1 MGERVCNEDELNI
14 EASEIGLLKL
24 HTDLCFK
31 KTVKF
36 GGKKA
41 ALDKL

>member
-31 KTVKF
+31 KKQLNLEE
-36 GGKKA
+36 KK
-41 ALDKL
+41 LL